1 VLVMKNSASA
11 TARRVWIAV
20 GAWAVLVAGTGYA
33 SAQYASVAGPG
44 YGSAPQGAQQQPET
58 QGNQPDVPPVSPPFL
73 RQLPDGRGTL
83 TLGDWLL
90 YPTLTVNSLYDTNL
104 YSSVT
109 HPIAAGG
116 FDFKPSI
123 VAKHDTGIWQTTLYG
138 NLDTTQYPFNQSQN
152 DTHNRQA
159 GFTQTYEAMR
169 DLIFTVQGN
178 YSHQSNASVITPI
191 IPTSI
196 TSPATPA
203 PLGAAGV
210 AAIQQTIQNPNDVF
224 ALNESIYKALN
235 RAFVVFDATQLSTKY
250 SDQLVSKNYS
260 TQTYGGAGG
269 YWFSPLFY
277 AYVDGRQAFQSTED
291 ELGLSAYTVRGG
303 IGSGRIGLFSGSAYY
318 GRQGVQINSAAG
330 TAKGD
335 IYGGT
340 LSYFPTSF
348 WNFNLSVDRV
358 INISNIST
366 TTSAIS
372 NLPLAFNIGV
382 NASARITTTS
392 LATNYQWS
400 AQTSLFGAI
409 AYTNI
414 DFIGGEPV
422 ENQWVGSVGVT
433 HQLSQQLSLHL
444 TYQYQS
450 TVSKQQPSINFTR
463 NYVVLGATY
472 NF

>member
-1 VLVMKNSASA
+1 MKNSASA
-11 TARRVWIAV
+11 TAARRVWIAV

-33 SAQYASVAGPG
+33 SAQYASVAGTG
-44 YGSAPQGAQQQPET
+44 YASAQQGAQQQPQT
-58 QGNQPDVPPVSPPFL
+58 QGNQPDVPPINPPTL
-73 RQLPDGRGTL
+73 RQLSDGRGVL

-90 YPTLTVNSLYDTNL
+90 YPTLTLTSSYDTNL
-104 YSSVT
+104 YSST
-109 HPIAAGG
+109 TSPIAAAG
-116 FDFKPSI
+116 FEINPSI
-123 VAKHDTGIWQTTLYG
+123 VAKYDTGIWQTTLYG

-159 GFTQTYEAMR
+159 GFTETYEAMR

-178 YSHQSNASVITPI
+178 YSHQSNASVFTPI
-191 IPTSI
+191 IPTSVI
-196 TSPATPA
+196 SPATPA

-210 AAIQQTIQNPNDVF
+210 IAPQQIIQNPNDTLS
-224 ALNESIYKALN
+224 LNETIYKALN
-235 RAFVVFDATQLSTKY
+235 RAFIVFDATQLSTKY
-250 SDQLVSKNYS
+250 SDQLLSKNYS
-260 TQTYGGAGG
+260 QQTYGGATG

-277 AYVDGRQAFQSTED
+277 AYVDGTQLFQSTEE
-291 ELGLSAYTVRGG
+291 ELGLSGYRVRGG

-318 GRQGVQINSAAG
+318 GRAGVQVNSAAG

-372 NLPLAFNIGV
+372 NLPLSFNIGI
-382 NASARITTTS
+382 NESARITATS
-392 LATNYQWS
+392 LGTNYQWS
-400 AQTSLFGAI
+400 DQTSLFGVI
-409 AYTNI
+409 SYTNI

-422 ENQWVGSVGVT
+422 ENQWVGSAGIS
-433 HQLSQQLSLHL
+433 HKLSDQLSVNL
-444 TYQYQS
+444 TYQYAA
-450 TVSKQQPSINFTR
+450 TVSKQPGVNTTR
-463 NYVVLGATY
+463 NYVTVSATY

>member
-1 VLVMKNSASA
+1 M
-11 TARRVWIAV
+11 
-20 GAWAVLVAGTGYA
+20 LVAGTGYA

-44 YGSAPQGAQQQPET
+44 YGAPQGAQQQPET
-58 QGNQPDVPPVSPPFL
+58 RGNQPDVPPINPPTL
-73 RQLPDGRGTL
+73 RQLPDGHGQL

-90 YPTLTVNSLYDTNL
+90 YPTLTLTSSYDTNL
-104 YSSVT
+104 YSSAT
-109 HPIAAGG
+109 FPIAAAG
-116 FDFKPSI
+116 FGINPSI
-123 VAKHDTGIWQTTLYG
+123 VAKRDTGIWQTTLYG

-178 YSHQSNASVITPI
+178 YSHQSNASVFTPI

-196 TSPATPA
+196 ISPATPA
-203 PLGAAGV
+203 ALGAAGV
-210 AAIQQTIQNPNDVF
+210 TAIQQTIQNPNDVF
-224 ALNESIYKALN
+224 SLNESIYKELN
-235 RAFVVFDATQLSTKY
+235 RAFVVFDATQLSTNY
-250 SDQLVSKNYS
+250 SNQLISKNYS
-260 TQTYGGAGG
+260 TQTYGGSGG

-303 IGSGRIGLFSGSAYY
+303 IGSARIGLFSGSAYY
-318 GRQGVQINSAAG
+318 GRQGAQINSAAG

-358 INISNIST
+358 INISNIAS

-372 NLPLAFNIGV
+372 NLPLAFNIGI
-382 NASARITTTS
+382 NESARITTTS
-392 LATNYQWS
+392 LGTNYRWS
-400 AQTSLFGAI
+400 DQTSLFGAV
-409 AYTNI
+409 AYTNV
-414 DFIGGEPV
+414 DFIATPPVPV
-422 ENQWVGSVGVT
+422 ENQWVGSAGIS
-433 HQLSQQLSLHL
+433 HKLSDQLSVNF
-444 TYQYQS
+444 TYQYQA
-450 TVSKQQPSINFTR
+450 TVSKQPGINTTR
-463 NYVVLGATY
+463 NFVALSATY